1 MNQIA
6 SIQGCFKTEWSDGGV
21 GNGGREKSVG
31 AGEVRGDACLRCKGF
46 QNKIKN
52 ADGKDDF
59 SGAVFEAEKVRLSE
73 KLWFHRSC
81 FTCKA
86 CHGFLDVLRCTDN
99 DGDEES
105 SNIDET
111 DIGNNDSPST
121 IQADHWSRWGGLLQV
136 STQQFILLIIQWNIC
151 RSVPHT
157 KHLDLDPS
165 TPREPNSRATYV

>member
-1 MNQIA
+1 MQVRSIWNIFSTKKENWLQ
-6 SIQGCFKTEWSDGGV
+6 SNCCQIQGCFKTEWSDGVV

-86 CHGFLDVLRCTDN
+86 CHGFLDVLRCCDN
-99 DGDEES
+99 DGDEDS
-105 SNIDET
+105 SNIDESEIG
-111 DIGNNDSPST
+111 IGNNDSTTTHPT
-121 IQADHWSRWGGLLQV
+121 TTQADHWSRWGGLLQV
-136 STQQFILLIIQWNIC
+136 SN
-151 RSVPHT
+151 
-157 KHLDLDPS
+157 
-165 TPREPNSRATYV
+165 